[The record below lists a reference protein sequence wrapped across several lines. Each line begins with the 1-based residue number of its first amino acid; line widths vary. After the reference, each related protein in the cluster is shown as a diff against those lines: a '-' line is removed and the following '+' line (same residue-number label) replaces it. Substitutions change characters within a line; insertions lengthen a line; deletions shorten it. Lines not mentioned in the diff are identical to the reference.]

1 MTNDRDERDAE
12 LLRRYFLGQLD
23 EAAQAEIEERIV
35 SEDRLFE
42 MGEAVEVDLLDDYAG
57 GGLSADER
65 RQIERRLERT
75 PRSRALLAL
84 TQDLGTLARAETAA
98 PGSPS
103 AGAPAV
109 PASPAVLP
117 FRRPLANPVLRYAMA
132 AGLAGFLVLA
142 GAARLGVGPF
152 QGKTAGPPAAMA
164 ELLLSANDGRLRGTG
179 GEVPVPAAP
188 LSDGGLRIELSDLP
202 AEYAVCDVTVRQGE
216 RTVFEQRVTAAAGTA
231 AIEIP
236 GGELDAGRYEIEVK
250 GLSGNAG
257 DEGSPEPPIRAS
269 FDLTDR

>member
-84 TQDLGTLARAETAA
+84 TRDLGTLARAETAA
-98 PGSPS
+98 PGSTS

-109 PASPAVLP
+109 PASPVVLP
-117 FRRPLANPVLRYAMA
+117 FRRRLASPVLRYAMA

-152 QGKTAGPPAAMA
+152 QGKPAGSSAAMA
-164 ELLLSANDGRLRGTG
+164 ELQFSANDLLLRGTG
-179 GEVPVPAAP
+179 GEVPTPAAP
-188 LSDGGLRIELSDLP
+188 HSDGGLRVELRDLP
-202 AEYAVCDVTVRQGE
+202 GEYPTCEVTVRQGG
-216 RTVFEQRVTAAAGTA
+216 RTVFETRVTAAAGTA
-231 AIEIP
+231 TVEIP
-236 GGELDAGRYEIEVK
+236 GGDLEAGRYEIEVE
-250 GLSGNAG
+250 GLPGG
-257 DEGSPEPPIRAS
+257 QGSPETLIHTS
-269 FDLTDR
+269 FDLT

>member
-84 TQDLGTLARAETAA
+84 TQDLGTLAREEA
-98 PGSPS
+98 PS
-103 AGAPAV
+103 APAV

-117 FRRPLANPVLRYAMA
+117 FRRRLSSPTLRYAMA

-152 QGKTAGPPAAMA
+152 QGKTAGSPAAMA
-164 ELLLSANDGRLRGTG
+164 ELQFSANDLLLRGTG
-179 GEVPVPAAP
+179 GEVPVPVAP
-188 LSDGGLRIELSDLP
+188 LSDGGLRIELRDLP
-202 AEYAVCDVTVRQGE
+202 GEYPTCKVTVRQGE
-216 RTVFEQRVTAAAGTA
+216 RTVFEQRVTAAAGA
-231 AIEIP
+231 ATVEIP
-236 GGELDAGRYEIEVK
+236 AGELDAGRYEIKVE
-250 GLSGNAG
+250 GLPGDAG
-257 DEGSPEPPIRAS
+257 GEGSPETLIHAS
-269 FDLTDR
+269 FDLMAR